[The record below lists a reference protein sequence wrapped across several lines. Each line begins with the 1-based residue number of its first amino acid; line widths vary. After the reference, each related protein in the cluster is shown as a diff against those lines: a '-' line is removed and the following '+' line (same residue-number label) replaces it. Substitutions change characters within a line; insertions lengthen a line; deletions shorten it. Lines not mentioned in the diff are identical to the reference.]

1 MMTSLTDAAQLK
13 GYEFLSIG
21 LEGGKDSRHANKRVG
36 AQFADKPVRPKVALV
51 DDDKA
56 FHLFLSELVKLG
68 HFQLARA
75 SYSGAEALEPEYEVR

>member
-1 MMTSLTDAAQLK
+1 MMTSLTDATLPK

-36 AQFADKPVRPKVALV
+36 AQFADKPVHPKVALV

-56 FHLFLSELVKLG
+56 LHLVLSDL
-68 HFQLARA
+68 
-75 SYSGAEALEPEYEVR
+75 